1 MEVFYKPWWSGGL
14 VTVAGAFVSLFCCLR
29 TPAVAVVVTTVC
41 LPALAASILQLIL
54 SGLMADALTPDD
66 KKFFCH
72 SATLDTTTL
81 YCKCVED
88 ITFNVTVKGEVPSS
102 TTSAFCEDEVEF
114 LFEIMLAIAGV
125 CALLILLLFPYI
137 IWAYC
142 TVTRPTYA
150 EKRHSMVFNGTMTRS
165 STLLQ
170 IQGGTMNS
178 PLVLANSM
186 NRTQTNTAQR
196 PPSRAQSVHSTGFRP
211 IVTVQRA
218 QSMASYPSP
227 ALENGTG
234 TVRSRSGTLKS
245 NKAPQPP
252 AVGDEPIYNNIVNDP
267 IRTAEQHR
275 FEIPSDIHGI
285 KPSNNHRQSLSTTP
299 IQIGKY
305 PVRNSRAEMDEE
317 DGNASSDDNTADV
330 VHNFKSSPKRLNA
343 SPDGKIQNYGS
354 NLDIAEPAKT

>member
-14 VTVAGAFVSLFCCLR
+14 VTVAGLFVSLFCCLR

-196 PPSRAQSVHSTGFRP
+196 PPSRAHSVHSTGFRP

-227 ALENGTG
+227 ALGNGTG

-252 AVGDEPIYNNIVNDP
+252 VVGDEPIYNNIVNDP

-305 PVRNSRAEMDEE
+305 PVRNSRAEIDKE

-330 VHNFKSSPKRLNA
+330 IHNFKSSPKRLNA